1 MPKYKYQARNAN
13 GKIVSGTIEGVNDSN
28 AVSQLAAKGLVVM
41 SMEQAKGSSGS
52 KTGAVSNEQLVMFTR
67 MLATMVDA
75 GIPLVQ
81 ALTALYEQSDPRKAP
96 GLRRVLQDIIST
108 VEKGSTLNEAFA
120 KHPKVFTKL
129 FVSMVKAGE
138 AAGLLA
144 PILARLASYLEA
156 SERLRKKVKS
166 AMTYPVVVISLA
178 VVITMF
184 LIVKVV
190 PVFANVFKDFGA
202 KLPAPTQ
209 FLVDISDFFRSPIGF
224 ISTPIAILGIFFG
237 VKFFLNTQSGRWW
250 WDGYKFKLPVFG
262 ELVRKITLTRFA
274 RTFAQLIRSG
284 VPILE
289 VMQIVGASS
298 GNVQVEA
305 SIKRVASTVE
315 RGDPLAVGLSKEPLF
330 PPVLIRM
337 IQAGEATGK
346 VDAMLDKISDF
357 WDEEIEATLN
367 AMTSLLEPIM
377 IVILGTI
384 IGGIVVALF
393 LPIFKLSEVV
403 SQ

>member
-1 MPKYKYQARNAN
+1 MPKYKYQARNAS
-13 GKIVSGTIEGVNDSN
+13 GKILSGSIEGVNDSN
-28 AVSQLAAKGLVVM
+28 AASQLAAKGLIVIAL
-41 SMEQAKGSSGS
+41 EQTKGGSGGGSGS
-52 KTGAVSNEQLVMFTR
+52 VSNEQLVMFTR

-81 ALTALYEQSDPRKAP
+81 SLTALYEQTDPKKGA
-96 GLRRVLQDIIST
+96 GLRKVLQDVIHT
-108 VEKGSTLNEAFA
+108 VEKGSPLFEAFN
-120 KHPKVFTKL
+120 KHPKVFNNL

-138 AAGLLA
+138 SGGLLA
-144 PILARLASYLEA
+144 PILARLAGYLEA

-178 VVITMF
+178 VIITGF
-184 LIVKVV
+184 LIVRVV
-190 PVFANVFKDFGA
+190 PVFSNIFLDFGA

-209 FLVDISDFFRSPIGF
+209 FLINLSDFFRSPMGF
-224 ISTPIAILGIFFG
+224 ITTPIVIVAVFFG
-237 VKFFLNTQSGRWW
+237 VKFFLKTQGGRWW
-250 WDGYKFKLPVFG
+250 WDGYKFKLPIFG

-289 VMQIVGASS
+289 VMDIVGASS

-305 SIKRVASTVE
+305 AIKRVSSTIE
-315 RGDPLAVGLSKEPLF
+315 RGEPLAAALQKEPMF
-330 PPVLIRM
+330 PPVMIRM
-337 IQAGEATGK
+337 VQAGESTGK

-357 WDEEIEATLN
+357 WDEEIEATVDAL
-367 AMTSLLEPIM
+367 TSLMEPIM
-377 IVILGTI
+377 IVVLGVI
-384 IGGIVVALF
+384 VGGIVIALF

-403 SQ
+403 S

>member
-1 MPKYKYQARNAN
+1 MPYYKYQARNAS
-13 GKIVSGTIEGVNDSN
+13 GKIISGKIEGVNDSN

-41 SMEQAKGSSGS
+41 SMEQAKGGAGS
-52 KTGAVSNEQLVMFTR
+52 KTGKVTNEQLVMFTR

-75 GIPLVQ
+75 GIPLIQ
-81 ALTALYEQSDPRKAP
+81 SLTALYEQSDPKKAAGMRK
-96 GLRRVLQDIIST
+96 VLQDVIST
-108 VEKGSTLNEAFA
+108 VEKGSSLFEAFS
-120 KHPKVFTKL
+120 KHPKVFDKL

-166 AMTYPVVVISLA
+166 AMTYPVVVIGLSIL
-178 VVITMF
+178 ITMF

-209 FLVDISDFFRSPIGF
+209 FLVDISDFFRSPLGF
-224 ISTPIAILGIFFG
+224 IATPLVVGGIYFG
-237 VKFFLNTQSGRWW
+237 IKAFLNSTSGRWW

-305 SIKRVASTVE
+305 SIKRVSATVE
-315 RGDPLAVGLSKEPLF
+315 RGDPLATGLAKEPLF

-346 VDAMLDKISDF
+346 VDAMLDKIADF
-357 WDEEIEATLN
+357 WDEEIEATLG
-367 AMTSLLEPIM
+367 ALTSLLEPIM
-377 IVILGTI
+377 IVVLGVI

-403 SQ
+403 SK